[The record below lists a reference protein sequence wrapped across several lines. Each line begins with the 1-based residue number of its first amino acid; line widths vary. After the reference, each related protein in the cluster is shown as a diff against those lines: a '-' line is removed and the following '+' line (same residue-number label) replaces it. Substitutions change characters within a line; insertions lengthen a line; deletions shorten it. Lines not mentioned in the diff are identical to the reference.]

1 MRESIKPAEMCCL
14 TLRYLTA
21 LQHAVRT
28 EANFIGY
35 LKIAHAFPAQTK
47 PGDSIFSEIVAE
59 SSSISTFRNDCREY
73 RVAIALPRQICYTGN
88 FITRASNAMK
98 FNPLR
103 CRREKKIARVTGP
116 LGI

>member
-1 MRESIKPAEMCCL
+1 MRFLLKQCL
-14 TLRYLTA
+14 G
-21 LQHAVRT
+21 
-28 EANFIGY
+28 N
-35 LKIAHAFPAQTK
+35 
-47 PGDSIFSEIVAE
+47 SIFSAIVAE

-103 CRREKKIARVTGP
+103 CRREKKIARHVTAPVTGREIESREF
-116 LGI
+116 LH